1 MTKEFIGRLIL
12 ILAFYG
18 ALMVANIGDSKHFK
32 NKNNEKI

>member
-32 NKNNEKI
+32 KKRYDK